1 MDPTPNQLLL
11 PKNVELEKHN
21 VSSNFTPSNSDGEQ
35 MFPNGIDRSPV
46 DLKPQKKVKI
56 IDKYFEQIGYSK
68 YQYIQIFIASL
79 VNIVIGV
86 ESLIPN
92 LVVVQIQKEMNV
104 QLFQAAMLVAA
115 FGLGAGVGTFLFFI
129 FLFQVLY
136 VFVVKIKISKM
147 F

>member
-1 MDPTPNQLLL
+1 
-11 PKNVELEKHN
+11 
-21 VSSNFTPSNSDGEQ
+21 